1 MVQTRLDRWLK
12 EKFIYVTHVYV
23 LRMPDFK
30 LPRGSKV
37 QELGAEKVGNYSLRI
52 IVASNS
58 AVEDL
63 TNKLRDSRQMYAV
76 KVVESNPWFGRFIAP
91 KSQSFTYRIVFS
103 IMTVGALYS
112 SWVCFKWFMATPEL
126 SDIIKKTF
134 YQFTSG
140 DFN

>member
-23 LRMPDFK
+23 LRLPEFK

-52 IVASNS
+52 IVESN
-58 AVEDL
+58 AAADDL
-63 TNKLRDSRQMYAV
+63 TNKLRDNRQMFAV

-91 KSQSFTYRIVFS
+91 KSQSFTYRIIF
-103 IMTVGALYS
+103 IFMLAGMLYS
-112 SWVCFKWFMATPEL
+112 SWLVFEWFLMKPEL
-126 SDIIKKTF
+126 REMIKKTF